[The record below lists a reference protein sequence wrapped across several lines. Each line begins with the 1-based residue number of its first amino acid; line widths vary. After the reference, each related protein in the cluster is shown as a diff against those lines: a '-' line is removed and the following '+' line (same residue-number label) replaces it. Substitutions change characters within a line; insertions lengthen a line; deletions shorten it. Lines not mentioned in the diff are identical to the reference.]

1 MSENKRKIMISAG
14 EISGDMYGAAIVREL
29 RRIFEGQG
37 LGVEV
42 FGIGGDRLRDEGA
55 ELFAHASETG
65 VMGFWEVLKR
75 YGFFSRLLKTMTGL
89 LDSRSP
95 DLLLTIDYPG
105 FNLRLAAQAKKRGI
119 KTVHFICP
127 QVWAWHKSRI
137 PKIARIFDK
146 LLCIFPFEP
155 ALFDGTGLDAVFC
168 GHPLPEQIAE
178 SLAAAASLDASAQEN
193 LWETPPLLPPPPK
206 SDDMAM
212 TEAAPAAEQ
221 LATASCR
228 RIALFPGSRASEI
241 ARILPIELEAAA
253 ILEKRVGACAF
264 TIPAPS
270 PKAARRVEDLLP
282 QIALKP
288 SRLKIIEGNSRR
300 ILKESDAAAIKSGTS
315 TLEACILL
323 CPSVIVY
330 RMSAFSAFMIR
341 QLATS
346 LRFVGLPNILAK
358 KQVCREL
365 IQSDLTAHALASE
378 LEKLLTDA
386 NYRETML
393 ADMRTVNAGLCGD
406 SATPRA
412 ASEIAKLLLK

>member
-1 MSENKRKIMISAG
+1 MGENKRKIMISAG
-14 EISGDMYGAAIVREL
+14 EISGDMYGAAIIREL
-29 RRIFEGQG
+29 RRIFEGHG
-37 LGVEV
+37 LSIEA

-75 YGFFSRLLKTMTGL
+75 YGFFSRLLKTMTSL
-89 LDSRSP
+89 LDSRRP

-178 SLAAAASLDASAQEN
+178 TLALAAASREN
-193 LWETPPLLPPPPK
+193 ELQSLWETPPPRLPP
-206 SDDMAM
+206 A
-212 TEAAPAAEQ
+212 TEQ
-221 LATASCR
+221 LAIPPCR
-228 RIALFPGSRASEI
+228 RIALFPGSRATEI
-241 ARILPIELEAAA
+241 ARILPIELEAAVM
-253 ILEKRVGACAF
+253 LEKRTGVGACAF

-270 PKAARRVEDLLP
+270 PKAARRVEELLP

-288 SRLKIIEGNSRR
+288 SRLKVVEGNSRR
-300 ILKESDAAAIKSGTS
+300 VLKESDAAAIKSGTS

-330 RMSAFSAFMIR
+330 RMNAFSAFMIR
-341 QLATS
+341 RLATS

-358 KQVCREL
+358 KQICREL
-365 IQSDLTAHALASE
+365 IQSDLTAPALAAE

-386 NYRETML
+386 NCRETML
-393 ADMRTVNAGLCGD
+393 SEMQAVNAGLCGD
-406 SATPRA
+406 SATRRA
-412 ASEIAKLLLK
+412 AREIVKLLRT

>member
-1 MSENKRKIMISAG
+1 MSETTQTTLNSNDIRIMISAG
-14 EISGDMYGAAIVREL
+14 EISGDMYGAALIREL
-29 RRIFEGQG
+29 RRILADAPQNSEAQAESAQH
-37 LGVEV
+37 LRNKQLEV
-42 FGIGGDRLRDEGA
+42 FGIGGDRLRAENA

-65 VMGFWEVLKR
+65 VMGFWEVIKR
-75 YGFFSRLLKTMTGL
+75 YRFFSRLLKTMTGL
-89 LDSRSP
+89 LDSRRP

-105 FNLRLAAQAKKRGI
+105 FNLRLAAEAKKRGI
-119 KTVHFICP
+119 PTVHFICP

-155 ALFDGTGLDAVFC
+155 ALFDGTGLDAAFC

-178 SLAAAASLDASAQEN
+178 SLALSEQSPQESLWDADD
-193 LWETPPLLPPPPK
+193 TP
-206 SDDMAM
+206 
-212 TEAAPAAEQ
+212 
-221 LATASCR
+221 CH
-228 RIALFPGSRASEI
+228 RIALLPGSRANEI
-241 ARILPIELEAAA
+241 ARILPIQLEAAVM
-253 ILEKRVGACAF
+253 LEKRIGKCAF

-270 PKAARRVEDLLP
+270 PKAARCIAEQLP
-282 QIALKP
+282 KITLKP
-288 SRLKIIEGNSRR
+288 SRLKVIEGNSRR
-300 ILKESDAAAIKSGTS
+300 IMKEADAAAIKSGTS

-341 QLATS
+341 QLATN

-358 KQVCREL
+358 KQICREL
-365 IQSDLTAHALASE
+365 IQSDLTAPALAAE
-378 LEKLLTDA
+378 LEKILTDS

-393 ADMRTVNAGLCGD
+393 SEMRTVNAGLCGD

-412 ASEIAKLLLK
+412 SNEIAKLLHK